1 MNIDANGRIRL
12 ELRTGKQVHDDIALL
27 NKALGE
33 KNRGGEA
40 IGELFKV

>member
-12 ELRTGKQVHDDIALL
+12 ELRTGKQVHDDI
-27 NKALGE
+27 KVKKILGE